1 MVDRRMFLSGA
12 AFMGAGTAGAAAP
25 APAAPAV
32 PDAAVR
38 GADDA
43 AELREIAQ
51 QIARSRETLLSML
64 GSEVDAVREQ
74 QRIFLKSTGKYPDYI
89 EVGLAVWE
97 RLYDWHVRWQQPLT
111 ITRQPD
117 GQYAMGFMLS
127 TIVLKPNMQ
136 ASYIGPGYDSR

>member
-1 MVDRRMFLSGA
+1 
-12 AFMGAGTAGAAAP
+12 MGAGSAGAAAP
-25 APAAPAV
+25 TVSAAH
-32 PDAAVR
+32 AATTS

-51 QIARSRETLLSML
+51 QIARSRDTMLAML
-64 GSEVDAVREQ
+64 GSEVDGVREQ

-127 TIVLKPNMQ
+127 TLVLKPNMQ
-136 ASYIGPGYDSR
+136 ANYIGPGYDNR